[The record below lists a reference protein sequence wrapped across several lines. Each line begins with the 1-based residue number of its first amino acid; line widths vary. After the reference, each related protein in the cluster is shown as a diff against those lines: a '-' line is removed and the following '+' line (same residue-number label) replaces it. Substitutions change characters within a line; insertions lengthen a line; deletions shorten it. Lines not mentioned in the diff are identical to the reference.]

1 MDPLPFL
8 FLAVLIFGSLQAGAY
23 LAWRSTRPD
32 KKITGIG
39 EVKMRDFNAM
49 PIPKI
54 KRKK

>member
-23 LAWRSTRPD
+23 LAWRSVRP
-32 KKITGIG
+32 KPEYHTNG
-39 EVKMRDFNAM
+39 EVKSSEYVAA

-54 KRKK
+54 NRKK